1 MSVKIIH
8 HLVNVVVGS
17 LVQETKEKR
26 RQRGDADQLERCVRE
41 ECKAITQMRQR
52 PKWASPKFS
61 FVFFV
66 RNKLFSNEDQ
76 GSN

>member
-17 LVQETKEKR
+17 LVQETKEK